1 MCFFLSKEFK
11 FSIIITSF
19 NVEKYIKKAIE
30 SVISQN
36 IGFEE
41 NVQLIIVDDGSTD
54 NSLDII
60 NEYAEK
66 YPNNIVILTQ
76 KNSGVASSR
85 NLGLIYVEG
94 EYVNFLDGDDFISK
108 NTLSNVYEFFE
119 LNKESV
125 DVVSLP
131 IYYFKGKKGAH
142 ELNDKECF
150 EGIVDL
156 KENPNNPLLSI
167 NSSFFKS
174 DVLRYEYFDEDLICS
189 EDSLLL
195 NKILLDKNKYGFIGS
210 SKYWYRHR
218 HDLTNISNRLAF
230 EKEYYLDRLRGF
242 YLNLIHYC
250 QDNFNVIPEF
260 IQYNILYSLL
270 DILKREELDFLESE
284 DEINEFFKILAEIL
298 SFIDDEVISNN
309 RFIDDSN
316 FELFIFYLKYGN
328 VNYELHPFN
337 VTLKFGDYEADNLNR
352 HKMWIKEFS
361 HKGDYITIKGFV
373 NSLFDIEDTS
383 VVAVK
388 EKNGKYDF
396 YTAAY
401 MKDANHL
408 NIRYLSK
415 DILYSYPFSLNIP
428 TQDLIDSNFRLRF
441 DYHKN
446 HDKFDNRRENLV
458 FSYLNPAFSHNM
470 GIRGDFIKH
479 YDGMGISLENNVFNV
494 YREFKFSVV
503 MAVYNTEEYVE
514 QAIDSVINQ
523 TIGFEENIQLILV
536 NDGSTDSTLSIL
548 SEYHEKYPDNITLI
562 SQVNQGQAAARNNG
576 LNYVRGKYVNFLD
589 SDDYLSDDAMEKVFK
604 FYSKNKNVDV
614 VSLPLIIFGRSNDKH
629 GLNYKFNKTKVIDL
643 KKNPNNPQLH
653 VSSSF
658 IRSDSIGNIR
668 FPTNITGSEDGN
680 FLNNVLLKKQK
691 LGVISDAGYYYR
703 KRPDESSTLDTMRL
717 KENFYIPRLIHH
729 FMNLI
734 DSSIMKYGKVPKF
747 IQYTIIYDL
756 QWLISI
762 SELEIYT
769 EQSKIKEFWYYI
781 NHILSYIDFDVIT
794 KNKNINSNLLKNY
807 LVYLKKKNLHLE
819 IINNDVFLKT
829 ANHRLDRL
837 SIHKIWLDI
846 VEIDGGFLN
855 ISGFMNSLF
864 DSKYLS
870 VDGVK
875 IPKDSPEEFYPGTYV
890 EYTERKGVK
899 FLDKQW
905 QYSYTFDLKIPI
917 EEDSSKVYIVLNYH
931 CDGDNSNYKAYNLIP
946 FKLDLGFLAHVRM
959 SNQSN
964 YIVKDNHILY
974 FEDKEF
980 NIIPYSY
987 KSLIKHEREIR
998 KDLNE
1003 KMPYKAN
1010 SILMLRL
1017 AFLLF
1022 YPIMRNKKIYLFMDR
1037 IDSADDNAEHLFKYA
1052 SQQKDDIK
1060 KYFVLSKGNDDY
1072 KRVSKFGKIVK
1083 FNSFKHRLLY
1093 LFADKVISSHPDESI
1108 LSPFFSYEKSKDQR
1122 KYLNSLVTSGTY
1134 FLQHGVTKDDISYWL
1149 KKYDKNLKLI
1159 LAVSDEEN
1167 KSFLNEG
1174 YNYDKEIIQTLGF
1187 PRFDNLKNNPKNKI
1201 LIIPTWRNY
1210 IEGNRFVFINSDYFK
1225 SLNNL
1230 INDERLISLCEENN
1244 YEIIFKAHPKL
1255 NTQISDEDEGK
1266 YIDLFDFNEHI
1277 TLSTDESY
1285 QELFEMGSVLI
1296 TDFSSVFFDF
1306 AYLKKPVIYYQPND
1320 DYHHEKSYF
1329 VYEEMGFGDVIKTQ
1343 DDIVNKLEFYIK
1355 NGCTMEEI
1363 YKENVD
1369 SFFKYID
1376 KNNCKRVYDWIK
1388 EH

>member
-1 MCFFLSKEFK
+1 MCFLSKKFK
-11 FSIIITSF
+11 FSIILTSF
-19 NVEKYIKKAIE
+19 NVEQYIRESIE
-30 SVISQN
+30 SVINQD

-60 NEYAEK
+60 NEYAEQF
-66 YPNNIVILTQ
+66 PDNIVLLTQ
-76 KNSGVASSR
+76 KNEGVASSR
-85 NLGLIYVEG
+85 NLGLIYAEG
-94 EYVNFLDGDDFISK
+94 EYVNFLDGDDFFSK
-108 NTLSNVYEFFE
+108 NTLSNVYDFFE

-131 IYYFKGKKGAH
+131 LYYFKRKKGNH
-142 ELNDKECF
+142 ELNNKLHC

-156 KENPNNPLLSI
+156 ELEPNNPLLSI
-167 NSSFFKS
+167 SSSFIKS
-174 DVLRYEYFDEDLICS
+174 DVVKYEFFDEDLICS

-195 NKILLDKNKYGFIGS
+195 NKILLNKNMYGFIDS
-210 SKYWYRHR
+210 SRYWYRQR
-218 HDLTNISNRLAF
+218 HDLTNNSNRVLF

-242 YLNLIHYC
+242 HLNLIYHC
-250 QDNFNVIPEF
+250 RDNFNVVPEF
-260 IQYNILYSLL
+260 IQYTILYSLL
-270 DILKREELDFLESE
+270 DILKRPELDFLESD
-284 DEINEFFKILAEIL
+284 DEKNEFFEIL
-298 SFIDDEVISNN
+298 KEIFSFIDDDVISNN
-309 RFIDDSN
+309 QFIDDIN
-316 FELFIFYLKYGN
+316 FESFIFYLKYGN
-328 VNYELHPFN
+328 INYELHPFN

-352 HKMWIKEFS
+352 HKIWINEFS
-361 HKGDYITIKGFV
+361 YNKDYINIKGFV
-373 NSLFDIEDTS
+373 NSLFDIKDTL
-383 VVAVK
+383 VIAVK

-401 MKDANHL
+401 MKDANQL
-408 NIRYLSK
+408 NVRYLSK
-415 DILYSYPFSLNIP
+415 DILYSYNFSLNIP
-428 TQDLIDSNFRLRF
+428 TEDLTDSNFRLRF

-446 HDKFDNRRENLV
+446 GDKLDNHRENLV
-458 FSYLNPAFSHNM
+458 FSYLNPAFSYKMN
-470 GIRGDFIKH
+470 IEENFIKH
-479 YDGMGISLENNVFNV
+479 YDNLIISLENNVFNV
-494 YREFKFSVV
+494 TRGFKFSVI
-503 MAVYNTEEYVE
+503 MAIYNTEDYVE

-523 TIGFEENIQLILV
+523 TIGFEENVQLILV
-536 NDGSTDSTLSIL
+536 NDGSTDSTMSIL
-548 SEYHEKYPDNITLI
+548 SQYSEKYPDNIILI
-562 SQVNQGQAAARNNG
+562 SQVNQGHAAARNNG
-576 LNYVRGKYVNFLD
+576 LNYVKGKYVNFLD
-589 SDDYLSDDAMEKVFK
+589 SDDYLSEDAMEKVFK
-604 FYSKNKNVDV
+604 FFTKNKSKVDV
-614 VSLPLIIFGRSNDKH
+614 VSLPLIIFGRSDGKH
-629 GLNYKFNKTKVIDL
+629 GLNYKFDKTKVIDL

-658 IRSDSIGNIR
+658 IKFDSIGDVR

-680 FLNNVLLKKQK
+680 FLNNILLKKQK

-734 DSSIMKYGKVPKF
+734 NQSIMKYGMVPKF

-781 NHILSYIDFDVIT
+781 NNILSYIDLEVIT
-794 KNKNINSNLLKNY
+794 KNKNINSGLLKNF
-807 LVYLKKKNLHLE
+807 LIYLKKKDLHYE
-819 IINNDVFLKT
+819 IKNNEVLLK
-829 ANHRLDRL
+829 ADNHQLDK
-837 SIHKIWLDI
+837 ICVHKIWLDI
-846 VEIDGGFLN
+846 VEIDEGFLN

-870 VDGVK
+870 VDAVK
-875 IPKDSPEEFYPGTYV
+875 ISKDSHEEFYKGFYA
-890 EYTERKGVK
+890 EYTSRKGVK

-905 QYSYTFDLKIPI
+905 QYSYTFDLKVPV
-917 EEDSSKVYIVLNYH
+917 ENDSKVDIVLNYH
-931 CDGDNSNYKAYNLIP
+931 CDGDNTNYKKFNLIP
-946 FKLDLGFLAHVRM
+946 FKLKLGFLAHARL
-959 SNQSN
+959 SNESN

-974 FEDKEF
+974 FEDNEF
-980 NIIPYSY
+980 NLIPYSY
-987 KSLIKHEREIR
+987 KSLVKHERSIR
-998 KDLNE
+998 EFLNE
-1003 KMPYKAN
+1003 EKPYKFN

-1017 AFLLF
+1017 AFLIF
-1022 YPIMRNKKIYLFMDR
+1022 YPIMRKKRIFLFMDR

-1052 SQQKDDIK
+1052 ASQKDDIK

-1072 KRVSKFGKIVK
+1072 SRVSKFGKIVK

-1108 LSPFFSYEKSKDQR
+1108 LNPFFSYEKSKDQR

-1134 FLQHGVTKDDISYWL
+1134 FLQHGVTKDNISHWL

-1167 KSFLNEG
+1167 KSFLDEG
-1174 YNYDKEIIQTLGF
+1174 YNYDEEIIQTLGF
-1187 PRFDNLKNNPKNKI
+1187 PRFDNLKSNPKNKI

-1230 INDERLISLCEENN
+1230 INDERLIALCEENN

-1255 NTQISDEDEGK
+1255 NTQISEEDDAK
-1266 YIDLFDFNEHI
+1266 YIDLFDLNEHI
-1277 TLSTDESY
+1277 TLSTEESY
-1285 QELFEMGSVLI
+1285 QELFEMGSLLI

-1320 DYHHEKSYF
+1320 DYHHDKSYF

-1343 DDIVNKLEFYIK
+1343 EDVVDKLEFYIK
-1355 NGCTMEEI
+1355 NGCNMEES

-1376 KNNCKRVYDWIK
+1376 KDNCKRVYDWIK
-1388 EH
+1388 KH

>member
-729 FMNLI
+729 FMN
-734 DSSIMKYGKVPKF
+734 SF
-747 IQYTIIYDL
+747 TF
-756 QWLISI
+756 
-762 SELEIYT
+762 
-769 EQSKIKEFWYYI
+769 SK
-781 NHILSYIDFDVIT
+781 
-794 KNKNINSNLLKNY
+794 
-807 LVYLKKKNLHLE
+807 
-819 IINNDVFLKT
+819 
-829 ANHRLDRL
+829 
-837 SIHKIWLDI
+837 
-846 VEIDGGFLN
+846 
-855 ISGFMNSLF
+855 
-864 DSKYLS
+864 
-870 VDGVK
+870 
-875 IPKDSPEEFYPGTYV
+875 
-890 EYTERKGVK
+890 ER
-899 FLDKQW
+899 
-905 QYSYTFDLKIPI
+905 
-917 EEDSSKVYIVLNYH
+917 
-931 CDGDNSNYKAYNLIP
+931 
-946 FKLDLGFLAHVRM
+946 
-959 SNQSN
+959 
-964 YIVKDNHILY
+964 
-974 FEDKEF
+974 
-980 NIIPYSY
+980 
-987 KSLIKHEREIR
+987 
-998 KDLNE
+998 
-1003 KMPYKAN
+1003 
-1010 SILMLRL
+1010 
-1017 AFLLF
+1017 
-1022 YPIMRNKKIYLFMDR
+1022 
-1037 IDSADDNAEHLFKYA
+1037 
-1052 SQQKDDIK
+1052 
-1060 KYFVLSKGNDDY
+1060 
-1072 KRVSKFGKIVK
+1072 
-1083 FNSFKHRLLY
+1083 
-1093 LFADKVISSHPDESI
+1093 
-1108 LSPFFSYEKSKDQR
+1108 
-1122 KYLNSLVTSGTY
+1122 
-1134 FLQHGVTKDDISYWL
+1134 
-1149 KKYDKNLKLI
+1149 
-1159 LAVSDEEN
+1159 
-1167 KSFLNEG
+1167 
-1174 YNYDKEIIQTLGF
+1174 
-1187 PRFDNLKNNPKNKI
+1187 
-1201 LIIPTWRNY
+1201 
-1210 IEGNRFVFINSDYFK
+1210 
-1225 SLNNL
+1225 
-1230 INDERLISLCEENN
+1230 
-1244 YEIIFKAHPKL
+1244 
-1255 NTQISDEDEGK
+1255 
-1266 YIDLFDFNEHI
+1266 
-1277 TLSTDESY
+1277 
-1285 QELFEMGSVLI
+1285 
-1296 TDFSSVFFDF
+1296 
-1306 AYLKKPVIYYQPND
+1306 
-1320 DYHHEKSYF
+1320 
-1329 VYEEMGFGDVIKTQ
+1329 
-1343 DDIVNKLEFYIK
+1343 
-1355 NGCTMEEI
+1355 
-1363 YKENVD
+1363 
-1369 SFFKYID
+1369 
-1376 KNNCKRVYDWIK
+1376 
-1388 EH
+1388 